1 MAEKAAET
9 EEAVAEVTAET
20 VAEEMAENVTEEEDE
35 TEIVSVKAAET
46 EEVVKSVE
54 NFRDFLGV
62 PTPKK
67 IKNMVLNGLKFLE
80 MHFKHIK
87 TYPQIQ
93 KVTD

>member
-1 MAEKAAET
+1 MAEEAAET

-20 VAEEMAENVTEEEDE
+20 VPEGMAENVTDEVAE
-35 TEIVSVKAAET
+35 TEIITVKMAEI
-46 EEVVKSVE
+46 
-54 NFRDFLGV
+54 LWGV
-62 PTPKK
+62 PTQK
-67 IKNMVLNGLKFLE
+67 IKNMDLNGLKFLE

>member
-1 MAEKAAET
+1 MWKIFGISWGGT
-9 EEAVAEVTAET
+9 HT
-20 VAEEMAENVTEEEDE
+20 
-35 TEIVSVKAAET
+35 
-46 EEVVKSVE
+46 
-54 NFRDFLGV
+54 
-62 PTPKK
+62 KK